1 MRVLLIAPPGA
12 GKGIQDAD
20 VGRRDAPRGVG
31 RAAGAGAPEMTPPLV
46 DHVPE
51 AAGRSIGRTGP
62 GPALSR

>member
-31 RAAGAGAPEMTPPLV
+31 LAVGARALEVTPSLV
-46 DHVPE
+46 DHGPE
-51 AAGRSIGRTGP
+51 AGGRSIDRTGP
-62 GPALSR
+62 ARP

>member
-12 GKGIQDAD
+12 GEGTQDAD
-20 VGRRDAPRGVG
+20 VGRRDAPCGVG
-31 RAAGAGAPEMTPPLV
+31 RAGGARVEMTPPLV